1 MKKTDRERERERE
14 REKERERGLGRKCDS
29 GNWGGGGREIGRRGE
44 EDRERQI
51 GRGGGRSNKERVIDK
66 EKKVREREKKE

>member
-1 MKKTDRERERERE
+1 M
-14 REKERERGLGRKCDS
+14 GRKCDS
-29 GNWGGGGREIGRRGE
+29 GNLGGGGGGREIGRRGE

-66 EKKVREREKKE
+66 EKKVREREREKKE